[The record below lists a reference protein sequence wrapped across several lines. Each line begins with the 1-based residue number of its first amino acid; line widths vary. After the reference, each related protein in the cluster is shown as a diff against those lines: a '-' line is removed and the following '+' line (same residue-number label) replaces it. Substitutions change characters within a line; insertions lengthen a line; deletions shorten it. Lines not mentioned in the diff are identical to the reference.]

1 MEGNLSVLSGG
12 GFAKAL
18 SSVKGL
24 FVKNSVLVNIRD
36 AQSGDIEFTFRLRRS
51 HKMQRVYDAF
61 RGRRGGEDSFIL
73 KLGGRKVA
81 WVDTPTSLGMSDHV
95 ELSCVPAVKVVIRNF
110 WTQKIDCSFVIESND
125 TFRLIHQAC
134 VKKRGDGGF
143 DLSWHGRKVKL
154 IDSPSSLGIKN
165 HVELTCV
172 PVPVVT
178 IVIKDTERPGNGP
191 KFLLRRDQK
200 LSKIYLKYRKMK
212 GDCSFFFMYDGH
224 KISLDETPDSLGMND
239 EVEIIC
245 FPSSPVMIDIFNVE
259 TQEVQWTMAQ
269 ESSASFQSIFV
280 ECEKVDRSTRAN
292 QDLAF
297 IWSSMDP
304 ELSTMIRHTL

>member
-36 AQSGDIEFTFRLRRS
+36 IKSGEIECTFRLPRS
-51 HKMQRVYDAF
+51 LKLGRVYDAF
-61 RGRRGGEDSFIL
+61 RGIRGGEDSFIL

-81 WVDTPTSLGMSDHV
+81 WVDTPTCLGMSDHV

-143 DLSWHGRKVKL
+143 DLSFH
-154 IDSPSSLGIKN
+154 
-165 HVELTCV
+165 
-172 PVPVVT
+172 
-178 IVIKDTERPGNGP
+178 
-191 KFLLRRDQK
+191 
-200 LSKIYLKYRKMK
+200 
-212 GDCSFFFMYDGH
+212 
-224 KISLDETPDSLGMND
+224 
-239 EVEIIC
+239 
-245 FPSSPVMIDIFNVE
+245 
-259 TQEVQWTMAQ
+259 
-269 ESSASFQSIFV
+269 
-280 ECEKVDRSTRAN
+280 
-292 QDLAF
+292 
-297 IWSSMDP
+297 
-304 ELSTMIRHTL
+304 